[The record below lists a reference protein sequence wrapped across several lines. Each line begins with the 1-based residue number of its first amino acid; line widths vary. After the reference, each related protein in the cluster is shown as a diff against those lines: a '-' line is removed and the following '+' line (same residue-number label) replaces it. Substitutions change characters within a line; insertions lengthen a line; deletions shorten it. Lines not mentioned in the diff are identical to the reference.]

1 MRHSFSQIG
10 LLATS
15 LLLTSIATAKPVTVK
30 DWSLDDTG
38 TICIASTTRVVD
50 GQTYRFELSF
60 DKSGAYPVEAWVRE
74 VPSTVTTKGFRFV
87 TEVKPL
93 QNFAFSPLK
102 DASGN
107 ASFWQIPS
115 DTNSLISYI
124 KRQTRLLVQALTPN
138 GADAP
143 LAKPVDFSL
152 RGSSD
157 VVNALITNCAKG
169 KSLVQ
174 ADFEKSFVT
183 TQTAALDPLK
193 IDEVKT
199 AQLRSLYQNSIAANE
214 QKIALQKEL
223 TTLNTQ
229 YAKQIQE
236 LAKVTGTL
244 DQLTQKELVRLQ
256 TQKATVEAKI
266 KTLEQQLA
274 NQDNMIK
281 AKEGDVANANA
292 AYDKAWGILSPLESE
307 HQRLA
312 SLIRD
317 AKKDLSSN
325 QDRLESINDELRS
338 QNNKLSNYNDSL
350 SSLRS
355 QLSQVESTLRV
366 ASMDMEFTDRNY
378 RYFDGSRQRDDL
390 YRIHPVVE
398 YCRRERSSE
407 CSSLLNSASS
417 SIESEVSKVQSR
429 LYDNVSTARRA
440 YSDKQAMVDDINS
453 KIRNINNYDIPN
465 TESAISS
472 LRSQR
477 SSAENAIS
485 RSEANVSS
493 RTSSLQSY
501 DSSVQY
507 AAKKA
512 DVDAKSALVVK
523 LQKDLKSLEADKS
536 TLAKTRT
543 QQVALLASTDKQI
556 QDTLAKIQASQD
568 RESALNQ
575 ALVPYFAEKTRI
587 DTAVAQVDALILA
600 NKTEFGRMI
609 TASPLAVL

>member
-1 MRHSFSQIG
+1 MRHSKSKLG

-15 LLLTSIATAKPVTVK
+15 LLMTSIATAKPVTVK

-38 TICIASTTRVVD
+38 PICIASTTRIVD
-50 GQTYRFELSF
+50 GQTYRFELTF
-60 DKSGAYPVEAWVRE
+60 DKSGAYPAEAWIRE
-74 VPSTVTTKGFRFV
+74 VPSTTTTKGFRLI
-87 TEVKPL
+87 TEVKPV
-93 QNFAFSPLK
+93 QSFAFSTLQ

-107 ASFWQIPS
+107 VTFWQIPA
-115 DTNSLISYI
+115 DTNSLVSYI

-138 GADAP
+138 GAEAP
-143 LAKPVDFSL
+143 LSKQVDFSL

-157 VVNALITNCAKG
+157 VVNALVTNCAKG

-174 ADFEKSFVT
+174 AEFEKSFVPNL
-183 TQTAALDPLK
+183 TAPLDPLK
-193 IDEVKT
+193 LDEIKT
-199 AQLRSLYQNSIAANE
+199 AHLRSLYQNSIAANA
-214 QKIALQKEL
+214 QKAALLKEL
-223 TTLNTQ
+223 TTLNSQ

-256 TQKATVEAKI
+256 TQKTTVEAKI
-266 KTLEQQLA
+266 KTLEQQLV
-274 NQDNMIK
+274 NQDNVIK
-281 AKEGDVANANA
+281 AKEGDVAVANA

-312 SLIRD
+312 GLIRD
-317 AKKDLSSN
+317 AKKDLSAN
-325 QDRLESINDELRS
+325 QDRLESINDEIRS
-338 QNNKLSNYNDSL
+338 QNNRLSDYNDSL
-350 SSLRS
+350 NSLRS
-355 QLSQVESTLRV
+355 QLSQVESVLRS
-366 ASMDMEFTDRNY
+366 AAMDAEFTDRNY

-407 CSSLLNSASS
+407 CSRLLNSASS

-429 LYDNVSTARRA
+429 LYDNVNSARRV
-440 YSDKQAMVDDINS
+440 YSEKQSLVEDINS
-453 KIRNINNYDIPN
+453 KIRSINNYDIPN
-465 TESAISS
+465 TQNTISN

-477 SSAENAIS
+477 SSAENAIA
-485 RSEANVSS
+485 RSEGTVSS
-493 RTSSLQSY
+493 RTSALQSY

-512 DVDAKSALVVK
+512 DVEAKSTVVLK

-556 QDTLAKIQASQD
+556 QDTLVKIQTSQD
-568 RESALNQ
+568 RESVLNK
-575 ALVPYFAEKTRI
+575 ALVPYFAEKLRI
-587 DTAVAQVDALILA
+587 DTAVAQVDAAILA
-600 NKTEFGRMI
+600 NKTEFGQTI
-609 TASPLAVL
+609 AASPLAVL

>member
-1 MRHSFSQIG
+1 MYHSKFQLS

-15 LLLTSIATAKPVTVK
+15 FLITSIATAKPITVK
-30 DWSLDDTG
+30 DWSLDDSG

-60 DKSGAYPVEAWVRE
+60 DKSGAFPAEAWIRE
-74 VPSTVTTKGFRFV
+74 VPRTTTTQGFRLV
-87 TEVKPL
+87 TEVKPV
-93 QNFAFSPLK
+93 QNFAFSPLQ

-107 ASFWQIPS
+107 VTFWQIPS
-115 DTNSLISYI
+115 DTNSLLSYI

-138 GADAP
+138 GAEAP
-143 LAKPVDFSL
+143 LAKSVDFSL

-157 VVNALITNCAKG
+157 VVNALITNCAMGKG
-169 KSLVQ
+169 LVQ
-174 ADFEKSFVT
+174 AEFEKSFVP
-183 TQTAALDPLK
+183 TQVATLDPLK
-193 IDEVKT
+193 LDEVKT
-199 AQLRSLYQNSIAANE
+199 THLRALYQSSVAANA

-223 TTLNTQ
+223 TALNTQ

-256 TQKATVEAKI
+256 TQKTTVETKI
-266 KTLEQQLA
+266 KTLEQQLD
-274 NQDNMIK
+274 NQDNVIK
-281 AKEGDVANANA
+281 AKEGDVAIANA
-292 AYDKAWGILSPLESE
+292 AYDKAWGLFSPLDTE

-312 SLIRD
+312 GLIRD
-317 AKKDLSSN
+317 AKRELSAN
-325 QDRLESINDELRS
+325 QDRLDSINEEIRS
-338 QNNKLSNYNDSL
+338 QNSKLSDYNDSL

-355 QLSQVESTLRV
+355 QLSDVEASVRS

-378 RYFDGSRQRDDL
+378 RYFDGNRERDEL
-390 YRIHPVVE
+390 YRIHPLVE
-398 YCRRERSSE
+398 YCRREHSSE
-407 CSSLLNSASS
+407 CSGLLNSASS
-417 SIESEVSKVQSR
+417 SIDAEISKVQSR
-429 LYDNVSTARRA
+429 LYDNVNTARRV
-440 YSDKQAMVDDINS
+440 YSDKKALIDDLNS
-453 KIRNINNYDIPN
+453 KISNISTYDIPN
-465 TESAISS
+465 TESTISS
-472 LRSQR
+472 LRTQR
-477 SSAENAIS
+477 GSAENAVA
-485 RSEANVSS
+485 RSEGAVSS

-512 DVDAKSALVVK
+512 EVESKSAVVVK

-536 TLAKTRT
+536 TLAKNRT

-568 RESALNQ
+568 RESVLNK

-587 DTAVAQVDALILA
+587 EGAVAQVDAAILT
-600 NKTEFGRMI
+600 NKTDFAQTI
-609 TASPLAVL
+609 TTSP